1 MEPER
6 SPRKNEFDNP
16 YAPPESA
23 FVKEGRRAVGAG
35 VPFTVADVFNWSWS
49 IYKENFGQCLAISLG
64 AIGIGQLLGI
74 ALSAL
79 LAAVAAATRD
89 QTLVLLVRIVVT
101 FLSLVASVWLGVGQT
116 MAYLKLARGEPVEFA
131 EIFRG
136 GQYVLTTI
144 LAYLVIVIMVAVP
157 VFLAVFLITFAI
169 VAAGNN
175 VLVTV
180 LVFLA
185 VAVPTGLFIVY
196 VTSRLT
202 LFYYVIVDQNT
213 GVFDAFRE
221 TWKLSGG
228 AVGTI
233 VLVLFVQLAIL
244 LAGFLAFCVGLVFAY
259 PLAMM
264 LMPVTYLALIGTK
277 PGQPPPPDYYSEEEF

>member
-1 MEPER
+1 
-6 SPRKNEFDNP
+6 
-16 YAPPESA
+16 
-23 FVKEGRRAVGAG
+23 
-35 VPFTVADVFNWSWS
+35 
-49 IYKENFGQCLAISLG
+49 
-64 AIGIGQLLGI
+64 
-74 ALSAL
+74 
-79 LAAVAAATRD
+79 
-89 QTLVLLVRIVVT
+89 
-101 FLSLVASVWLGVGQT
+101 
-116 MAYLKLARGEPVEFA
+116 
-131 EIFRG
+131 
-136 GQYVLTTI
+136 LTTI